1 MVRCDEKL
9 KKFMINIRRE
19 LHKNAEIGFDIPK
32 TFAIVKT
39 ELEKMGLTI
48 RKCGKSGIICDIK
61 GEKEGKTVLLRADMD
76 ALPIKEETQCSFS
89 SKNGNMHACGHDM
102 HTAMLLGAAFLLKD
116 AKKDIC
122 GTVRLMFQPAE
133 EILMGANDMI
143 NDGALEGVDGAVMLH
158 TMTNTP
164 FETGTVIVPN
174 SGVCAPAA
182 DYFEIEV
189 LGKGSHGAM
198 PDSSID
204 PINAASHIVTALQ
217 TIHSREIS
225 MFDKAVLT
233 IGSFNAGNGANVIPD
248 KAVLKGTL
256 RAFDENCRQ
265 KIKKRMEEISK
276 HTTAAFNA
284 RARVNFY
291 SGCPALIN
299 NAELINSAKK
309 LLPQIVGE
317 EKTLLQKD
325 LEKENRDNRHRAAG
339 SEDFS
344 FVSQKV
350 PSIILTIAAGKKEE
364 GFEFPLH
371 HPKVQF
377 DEEALNI
384 GCEVYAN
391 LALNLLC
398 SI

>member
-1 MVRCDEKL
+1 MIKCDEKL
-9 KKFMINIRRE
+9 KEKIINYRRE
-19 LHKNAEIGFDIPK
+19 IHKFAETGFDNPK
-32 TFAIVKT
+32 TFSFIKN
-39 ELEKMGLTI
+39 ELEKMGLAPQ
-48 RKCGKSGIICDIK
+48 KCGKSGIICDIK
-61 GEKEGKTVLLRADMD
+61 GEKEGKTILIRADMD
-76 ALPIKEETQCSFS
+76 ALPIKEETKCGFAA
-89 SKNGNMHACGHDM
+89 KNGNMHACGHDM
-102 HTAMLLGAAFLLKD
+102 HASMLLGAAALLKEHQ
-116 AKKDIC
+116 KEIC
-122 GTVRLMFQPAE
+122 GKIRLMFQPAE
-133 EILMGANDMI
+133 ELLLGANDMI

-164 FETGTVIVPN
+164 FETGTVIIPN

-284 RARVNFY
+284 RARVNFF

-350 PSIILTIAAGKKEE
+350 PSIILTIAAGKREE

-377 DEEALNI
+377 DEGALNI
-384 GCEVYAN
+384 GCEIYAN
-391 LALNLLC
+391 LAFNLLC
-398 SI
+398 GI

>member
-1 MVRCDEKL
+1 MLKCDEKL
-9 KKFMINIRRE
+9 KENIINFRRE
-19 LHKNAEIGFDIPK
+19 IHKFAETGFDNPK
-32 TFAIVKT
+32 TFSFIKN
-39 ELEKMGLTI
+39 ELEKMRLSPQ
-48 RKCGKSGIICDIK
+48 KCGKSGIICDIK
-61 GEKEGKTVLLRADMD
+61 GEKEGKTILLRADMD
-76 ALPIKEETQCSFS
+76 ALPIKEEAKCSFAA
-89 SKNGNMHACGHDM
+89 KNGNMHACGHDM
-102 HTAMLLGAAFLLKD
+102 HTSMLLGAAALLKEH
-116 AKKDIC
+116 KKEFC

-133 EILMGANDMI
+133 ELLMGANDMI
-143 NDGALEGVDGAVMLH
+143 NAGALEGVDCAVMLH

-164 FETGTVIVPN
+164 FEMGTVIIPN

-204 PINAASHIVTALQ
+204 PINAAAHIVIALG

-233 IGSFNAGNGANVIPD
+233 VGSFNAGNGANVIPD
-248 KAVLKGTL
+248 KAFLKGTV

-276 HTTAAFNA
+276 HTASAFNA
-284 RARVNFY
+284 RAKLNFY
-291 SGCPALIN
+291 SGCPALVN
-299 NAELINSAKK
+299 NADLVNSAKIFI
-309 LLPQIVGE
+309 PQIVGK

-339 SEDFS
+339 SEDFAY
-344 FVSQKV
+344 VSQKV
-350 PSIILTIAAGKKEE
+350 PSIILTIAAGKRED

-371 HPKVQF
+371 HPKVTF
-377 DEEALNI
+377 DEDALCV
-384 GCEVYAN
+384 GSEVYAN

-398 SI
+398 